1 MADLNTEN
9 IVDIEPYSF
18 TNYLVNSFLSIF
30 GWMFFAFVLS
40 IFISGNASNQVT
52 ILLFYIGVVFVL
64 LALNLI
70 AGFRRPYIYI
80 YSMVIDNDIV
90 TIKYLRLFKRQLMT
104 VNINDLEVRLEK
116 QGQKNFALI
125 IVGLIGEHTF
135 HIKQTEVHQWKKK
148 LLSTTFEKLSDIITP
163 RTIH

>member
-30 GWMFFAFVLS
+30 GWMFVAFVLS

-52 ILLFYIGVVFVL
+52 ILLFYIGIVFVL

-80 YSMVIDNDIV
+80 YV
-90 TIKYLRLFKRQLMT
+90 
-104 VNINDLEVRLEK
+104 
-116 QGQKNFALI
+116 
-125 IVGLIGEHTF
+125 
-135 HIKQTEVHQWKKK
+135 W
-148 LLSTTFEKLSDIITP
+148 
-163 RTIH
+163 